1 MVQPHETDVQA
12 KTLYAAER
20 KVDWAKYGG
29 DENLEE
35 LEAVWVYV
43 QKLIN
48 RKSFARRYR
57 ETHLR
62 FGTLNKT
69 KPQRYHERSSMG
81 YKSHPFVM
89 GTEFDK
95 GIRIMPTNYG
105 GYANSQR
112 IALSK
117 WARQKYIV
125 VHELAHVV
133 DCNENG
139 SIDKRWHQGHG
150 WQFCQIY
157 LQLVSAAFGAE
168 AKVALRDSFRDEGV
182 RFTRPRGARNQCPW
196 DPNPDREW
204 VI

>member
-1 MVQPHETDVQA
+1 MAQPHETDVQA

-29 DENLEE
+29 NENLEE
-35 LEAVWVYV
+35 LEAVWVFV

-48 RKSFARRYR
+48 RKTFARRYR
-57 ETHLR
+57 QTHLR
-62 FGTLNKT
+62 FGTLDKT
-69 KPQRYHERSSMG
+69 KPQRLIHRNG
-81 YKSHPFVM
+81 KPFVR

-95 GIRIMPTNYG
+95 GIRIIPTNYG
-105 GYANSQR
+105 GYASSAE
-112 IALSK
+112 IALNK

-133 DCNENG
+133 DSNENG
-139 SIDKRWHQGHG
+139 WGNKPWHQAHG

-182 RFTRPRGARNQCPW
+182 RFNRPRGARNQCPW